1 MDVQAITDQEVGGY
15 ILTFLFTAATI
26 FVLYLGWRRRK

>member
-1 MDVQAITDQEVGGY
+1 MDVQAITSQEVGGY
-15 ILTFLFTAATI
+15 ILTFLFTVGTI